1 MKLQAKY
8 SSSTFYPE
16 RSATI
21 NQAGGK
27 PTSAGTGYG
36 PQHFMEGSPFGNSDW
51 VKEKPDPKYRAKNK
65 H

>member
-1 MKLQAKY
+1 MKLTAKY

-27 PTSAGTGYG
+27 PTSGGTGYG
-36 PQHFMEGSPFGNSDW
+36 PMNFMEGAPFGNSDW
-51 VKEKPDPKYRAKNK
+51 VKQKAEPKSRDKK